1 MSNCGPSTNRTG
13 PYEGAF
19 ASRVLGQNLETLAPF
34 SSSLSGAGSWRSPP
48 GGLLQGRFGFGDY
61 STGLVTNVAPAAP
74 FEVGVVIPY
83 DSTNNANGSVVGGP
97 ARLGGPWARW
107 TWQTWDKTA
116 KAWRLRAGLM
126 ATLMPN
132 GNFYLK
138 FAGGA
143 KYGDTVYASL
153 ADGTAVS
160 GSGVANTVATA
171 FKVCG
176 NGAPGRLIVVSSSA
190 KFS

>member
-1 MSNCGPSTNRTG
+1 MRASGAA
-13 PYEGAF
+13 YEGAF

-34 SSSLSGAGSWRSPP
+34 ASSLAGSGSWRSPP

-61 STGLVTNVAPAAP
+61 PTGLVYNSPIGSP
-74 FEVGVVIPY
+74 YDLGVVVPLE
-83 DSTNNANGSVVGGP
+83 STNNANGNVVGGP
-97 ARLGGPWARW
+97 ARFGGPWARW
-107 TWQTWDKTA
+107 TWQTWDTVA

-126 ATLMPN
+126 VALMPQ

-143 KYGDTVYASL
+143 NYGDTVYASL
-153 ADGTAVS
+153 TDGTAVS
-160 GSGVANTVATA
+160 GSGVANTVATT
-171 FKVCG
+171 FNVCG
-176 NGAPGRLIVVSSSA
+176 NGSPGALVVVSSSA